1 MENSNIKRGRGRP
14 KLYTAEERKNHKST
28 YMLNKPWYCDVC
40 KTERNYTLAGKSCH
54 LKTKNILGIAI
65 VLIYHTKNKFF
76 HSSKDPRFGSFELT
90 IFKRMNNNT

>member
-14 KLYTAEERKNHKST
+14 KLYTIEERKNHKST

-54 LKTKNILGIAI
+54 LKTKKHIRNSNSIDIS
-65 VLIYHTKNKFF
+65 YKK
-76 HSSKDPRFGSFELT
+76 
-90 IFKRMNNNT
+90 